1 MWKLSEKK
9 LLVENT
15 GRIDDSQ
22 WVEIF
27 IDIVDSYMN
36 YYKKNSNIKNYP
48 RFSQWVEPFI
58 FYVDTKIKEIED
70 KIKIKINVSGLKYLC
85 LPFNTILG
93 SLSQE
98 YNPDWDNILDVKTKA
113 IQCSLRLRGM
123 TNICDTF
130 VKMIHS
136 SMNRIYEDNQDISAC
151 FFKGKDITCYSV
163 KLLDADYHGSQT
175 GVFLIEY
182 DCGKIVYKPRDL
194 SICHLWNY
202 FVKTCAPN
210 YLKSVKCLTKDE
222 YGYMEYIENS
232 RPDPAKVN
240 EYFFNWGA
248 FLAACC
254 IFRSSDLHDNNIF
267 ICNNSPLFIDME
279 TLITP
284 SSIWEKKNKIDVFE
298 YLIKQGLLSSY
309 HSVNQKSFLSNKY
322 GYLMKEARRL
332 CENECID
339 QSQIIKQVQEG
350 FLKVMNHMICS
361 RESLINEFRKPK
373 YHHIPVRFLVRD
385 TKIYYRLLES
395 GYRKSGPSNFII
407 FERELDRL
415 HLAFKKFKDTRLLE
429 IGDWEIDDIRNGNI
443 PIFYIPFHDKYIYHH
458 GYKNNGKLL
467 SESPLECLTTSIINF
482 DKTEI
487 NSYLNAIEI
496 IMKKLFIDSTSI
508 DETKVAKWEKI
519 SDLSFKKEDIE
530 YLLQQIKQN
539 ILNNRI
545 SIQNGK
551 SHWME
556 NRKSGIWIA
565 DHSLFDGRLGIAL
578 FLSIYAHYFCDSKA
592 KEEGYNL
599 YMECVQAYQNALKSF
614 GEGPIMPWSLMHGIS
629 GLLYV
634 SAFYWNLGYQD
645 ASKKSIEDA
654 LGYLEKSPIPTK
666 LDLYDGIAGT
676 IVALCR
682 VNHIIDT
689 SKLLR
694 KLCQNLCHQVKLKQ
708 VHKND
713 DSWAHGLAGILYALL
728 KAAEIL
734 KDEYYIQFA
743 VSRLENIHAD
753 ENSSILG
760 LCRGKIGLY
769 YAISF
774 VPCDYMTEKLKM
786 LELYGQEICL
796 TQKISNVNNLCC
808 GDAGLRQLA
817 IRYYQKTK
825 EKKYLFAAW
834 HKDIVNINS
843 NIGLLSGMSGI
854 GYALIHLFYGDEME
868 LFWK

>member
-1 MWKLSEKK
+1 MWELSEKK
-9 LLVENT
+9 LLIENT
-15 GRIDDSQ
+15 GRLDDPQ
-22 WVEIF
+22 WVESF
-27 IDIVDSYMN
+27 IDIVDSYID
-36 YYKKNSNIKNYP
+36 YYKKNSDLENHP

-58 FYVDTKIKEIED
+58 FYVDTKIKEIEV
-70 KIKIKINVSGLKYLC
+70 KVNIQMNVSGLKYLC

-113 IQCSLRLRGM
+113 IQCALRLRGM

-151 FFKGKDITCYSV
+151 FFQGKDVTCHSV

-175 GVFLIEY
+175 GIFLIEY

-210 YLKSVKCLTKDE
+210 YLKSIKCLTKDG
-222 YGYMEYIENS
+222 YGYMEYIENA
-232 RPDPAKVN
+232 RPDSSKVN

-298 YLIKQGLLSSY
+298 YLIKQGLLASY

-332 CENECID
+332 YENECID
-339 QSQIIKQVQEG
+339 QNQIIKQVQEG
-350 FLKVMNHMICS
+350 FFKVMNHMICF

-373 YHHIPVRFLVRD
+373 YHHILVRFLVRD

-395 GYRKSGPSNFII
+395 AYRKSDTSNYIV
-407 FERELDRL
+407 FEKELDRL

-443 PIFYIPFHDKYIYHH
+443 PIFYIPFHDKFIYHY
-458 GYKNNGKLL
+458 GYKNNGELL
-467 SESPLECLTTSIINF
+467 SESPLECLMTSMMSF
-482 DKTEI
+482 DKKEI
-487 NSYLNAIEI
+487 KSYLDAIEI
-496 IMKKLFIDSTSI
+496 IMKKLFVDSTSV

-519 SDLSFKKEDIE
+519 SDLNLEKEDIE
-530 YLLQQIKQN
+530 YLLRQIKQN
-539 ILNNRI
+539 ILNSKI
-545 SIQNGK
+545 YIQDGK
-551 SHWME
+551 NHWME
-556 NRKSGIWIA
+556 NRKSGIWVA

-578 FLSIYAHYFCDSKA
+578 FLSTYAHYFHDIKA
-592 KEEGYNL
+592 KEMGYNL

-629 GLLYV
+629 GMLYV

-645 ASKKSIEDA
+645 ESKKTIEDA
-654 LGYLEKSPIPTK
+654 LVYLEKSPIPSK

-689 SKLLR
+689 SKLIK
-694 KLCQNLCHQVKLKQ
+694 KLCQNLCHQLDLNQ
-708 VHKND
+708 VCKND
-713 DSWAHGLAGILYALL
+713 SSWAHGLAGTLYALL
-728 KAAEIL
+728 RAAEVL
-734 KDEYYIQFA
+734 KDDYYIQFA
-743 VSRLENIHAD
+743 VSRLENIHID
-753 ENSSILG
+753 EDGSILG
-760 LCRGKIGLY
+760 LCRGKIGVY

-774 VPCDYMTEKLKM
+774 VPCRHMTEKLRK
-786 LELYGQEICL
+786 LELCGQEICL

-817 IRYYQKTK
+817 MRYYQKTK
-825 EKKYLFAAW
+825 EKKYLLAAR
-834 HKDIVNINS
+834 HHDTVHIDS
-843 NIGLLSGMSGI
+843 NIGLLSGISGI
-854 GYALIHLFYGDEME
+854 GYALMYLLYSDEME